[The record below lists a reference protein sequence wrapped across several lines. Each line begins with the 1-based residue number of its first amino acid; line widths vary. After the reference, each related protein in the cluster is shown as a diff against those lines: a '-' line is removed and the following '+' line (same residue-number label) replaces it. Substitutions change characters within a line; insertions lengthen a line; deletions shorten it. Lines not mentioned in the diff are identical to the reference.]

1 MLRRFPGSKHQR
13 ALAALWAACSAV
25 ACLGAAPAQAAWP
38 EQPVRIVVPFTP
50 GGATDA
56 VARML
61 ASKLAP
67 KLGQSVIVEN
77 RPGAST
83 VIGAEAAARA
93 QPNGYTLMLSGSTTY
108 SVLPALK
115 PGLPF
120 DPIKSYEHVAIVAL
134 APVVL
139 LAKNDLPVKTA
150 ADAARLAR
158 ERSGSGGLMYGTF
171 GPGSA
176 PHLTGEMFAMAAGA
190 RMTPVPYKGSAQL
203 VTAMIGGE
211 VDLGVD
217 TVSSA
222 AAQARAGKV
231 RALAVTGNQRMAQLP
246 DVPTFN
252 EAGLPNVSFVG
263 WYGLVAPAG
272 TPADVMAKLGAAV
285 EQVMA
290 DPEVRKTVSDL
301 ALEPVFMPGPQFS
314 SQIASEV
321 AEFRAIGERAGI
333 SME

>member
-1 MLRRFPGSKHQR
+1 MKRRHSGFTPVRR
-13 ALAALWAACSAV
+13 AATAVLALSCS
-25 ACLGAAPAQAAWP
+25 LIGAAAQAAWP
-38 EQPVRIVVPFTP
+38 EQPVRLVVPFTP

-56 VARML
+56 VARLM

-67 KLGQSVIVEN
+67 KLGQPVIVEN

-83 VIGAEAAARA
+83 VIGADAVARA

-115 PGLPF
+115 TGLPF
-120 DPIKSYEHVAIVAL
+120 DPVKSYSHVAIVAI

-150 ADAARLAR
+150 GEAAKLAR
-158 ERSGSGGLMYGTF
+158 ERSGKGGLMYGTF

-231 RALAVTGNQRMAQLP
+231 RALAVTGAKRMPQLP
-246 DVPTFN
+246 DVPTFT
-252 EAGLPNVSFVG
+252 EAGLPEVSLVG
-263 WYGLVAPAG
+263 WYGMVAPAG
-272 TPADVMAKLGAAV
+272 TPAEIVQRLGAAV
-285 EQVMA
+285 EEVMA
-290 DPEVRKTVSDL
+290 DPEVRKSVGDL
-301 ALEPVFMPGPQFS
+301 ALEPVYLPGEKFRK
-314 SQIASEV
+314 QIETEV

-333 SME
+333 SMD

>member
-1 MLRRFPGSKHQR
+1 MKRRHSGFTPVRR
-13 ALAALWAACSAV
+13 AAAAVLALSFSFA
-25 ACLGAAPAQAAWP
+25 GAAAQAAWP
-38 EQPVRIVVPFTP
+38 EQPVRLVVPFTP

-56 VARML
+56 VARLL

-67 KLGQSVIVEN
+67 KLGQPVIVEN

-83 VIGAEAAARA
+83 VIGADAVARA

-115 PGLPF
+115 TSLPF
-120 DPIKSYEHVAIVAL
+120 DPVKSYSHVAIVAL

-150 ADAARLAR
+150 GEAAKLAR
-158 ERSGSGGLMYGTF
+158 ERSGKGGLMYGTF

-231 RALAVTGNQRMAQLP
+231 RALAVTGAQRMPQLP
-246 DVPTFN
+246 DVPTFT
-252 EAGLPNVSFVG
+252 EAGLPEVSLVG
-263 WYGLVAPAG
+263 WYGMVAPAD
-272 TPADVMAKLGAAV
+272 TPADVLKRLGGAV
-285 EQVMA
+285 EEVMA
-290 DPEVRKTVSDL
+290 DPEVRKAVGDL
-301 ALEPVFMPGPQFS
+301 ALEPVYLPGEKFRT
-314 SQIASEV
+314 QIETEV

-333 SME
+333 SMD

>member
-1 MLRRFPGSKHQR
+1 MKRCPSGFTPVRRVAAA
-13 ALAALWAACSAV
+13 ALALSCSLIGTAAH
-25 ACLGAAPAQAAWP
+25 AAWP
-38 EQPVRIVVPFTP
+38 EQPLRLVVPFTP

-56 VARML
+56 VARLM
-61 ASKLAP
+61 ASKLGP
-67 KLGQSVIVEN
+67 KLGQPVIVEN

-83 VIGAEAAARA
+83 VIGADAVARA
-93 QPNGYTLMLSGSTTY
+93 QPNGYTLMISGSTTY

-115 PGLPF
+115 SALPY
-120 DPIKSYEHVAIVAL
+120 DPVKSYAHVAIVAI

-150 ADAARLAR
+150 GEAAKLAR
-158 ERSGSGGLMYGTF
+158 ERSGKGGLMYGTF

-176 PHLTGEMFAMAAGA
+176 PHLTGEMVAMAADA

-231 RALAVTGNQRMAQLP
+231 RALAVTGTQRMPQLP
-246 DVPTFN
+246 DVPTFT

-263 WYGLVAPAG
+263 WYGMVAPAG
-272 TPADVMAKLGAAV
+272 TPADIVQRLSAAV
-285 EQVMA
+285 EEVMA
-290 DPEVRKTVSDL
+290 DPEVRKSVGDL
-301 ALEPVFMPGPQFS
+301 ALEPVYLPGEKFRT
-314 SQIASEV
+314 QIETEV

-333 SME
+333 SMD